1 MNRPEATPLWRRLLR
16 GLSILLLMATLSCAG
31 TETAVRKDLP
41 SEKAAPDDI
50 TFFDSSRFDARLSES
65 LKGGHERVTTRFIG
79 KVSVNEIPERMDKWF
94 FMVEKYGGTVELEP
108 TGPQA
113 RGFLTDIIALT
124 VGAYTAIKEKIIYEP
139 AGDYNI
145 KVFYDADSGMIQ
157 QVVFVEKEKTP

>member
-1 MNRPEATPLWRRLLR
+1 M
-16 GLSILLLMATLSCAG
+16 
-31 TETAVRKDLP
+31 V
-41 SEKAAPDDI
+41 
-50 TFFDSSRFDARLSES
+50 
-65 LKGGHERVTTRFIG
+65 
-79 KVSVNEIPERMDKWF
+79 

-157 QVVFVEKEKTP
+157 RVVFVEKEKTP